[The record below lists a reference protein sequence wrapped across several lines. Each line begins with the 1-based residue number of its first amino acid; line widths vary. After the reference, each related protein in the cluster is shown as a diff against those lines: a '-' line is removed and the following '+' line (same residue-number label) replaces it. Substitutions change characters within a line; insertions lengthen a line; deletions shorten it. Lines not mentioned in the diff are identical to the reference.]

1 LISASHLP
9 LPEKNGEELMR
20 FDRIPHARLTI
31 GLAAAVLM
39 LLPVA
44 ASTLKHSTQPVRLA
58 TADAASPAES
68 LRTAPADAQ
77 FAARQPGGAN
87 TRALALVIGNAG
99 YRDDAP
105 LRQAADDAGAMAA
118 EMRARGFD
126 VTSAENLTKQ
136 GMLDAFAR
144 FAAKIA
150 PGDTALVFFS
160 GHGIQSGRQTYL
172 IPVNAEIWREDDVRR
187 DGLALDPLLA
197 DLDAHGAAAK
207 LVVIDAARR
216 NPFERRFRGSSIG
229 LAPVSA
235 PKGTLVIYSVAPG
248 EIVHEADSG
257 LFVGELIAQ
266 MRREGASVEQVFNR
280 TRITVATA
288 SHQEQVPGV
297 FSSLTEDVS
306 LPHAAD
312 AAARQAAPH

>member
-1 LISASHLP
+1 
-9 LPEKNGEELMR
+9 MR
-20 FDRIPHARLTI
+20 LDRIPHARLTI
-31 GLAAAVLM
+31 AAAAAVLM

-44 ASTLKHSTQPVRLA
+44 ASTLKQHATKPLEVA
-58 TADAASPAES
+58 TADGASPAGG
-68 LRTAPADAQ
+68 LRTSPQNAQ
-77 FAARQPGGAN
+77 LAVASRQPGSAKG
-87 TRALALVIGNAG
+87 RALALVIGNAG
-99 YRDDAP
+99 YRDGDAP
-105 LRQAADDAGAMAA
+105 LRQAADNASAMAA

-126 VTSAENLTKQ
+126 VTFAENLTKQ
-136 GMLDAFAR
+136 GMLDSFAR
-144 FAAKIA
+144 FAAKIE
-150 PGDTALVFFS
+150 PGATALVFFS

-197 DLDAHGAAAK
+197 DLDARGAAAK

-235 PKGTLVIYSVAPG
+235 PKGSLVIYSVAPG
-248 EIVHEADSG
+248 EIVHEGDSG

-266 MRREGASVEQVFNR
+266 LRREGASVEEAFNR

-288 SHQEQVPGV
+288 SHEEQVPGV
-297 FSSLTEDVS
+297 FSSLTEDIS
-306 LPHAAD
+306 LPRAAD
-312 AAARQAAPH
+312 APH

>member
-1 LISASHLP
+1 
-9 LPEKNGEELMR
+9 MR

-31 GLAAAVLM
+31 AAAAAVLM

-44 ASTLKHSTQPVRLA
+44 ASTLKNHAQPVPLA
-58 TADAASPAES
+58 TADVASPPGT
-68 LRTAPADAQ
+68 LHTAAGNAQ
-77 FAARQPGGAN
+77 LTVPTGRPRSSNA
-87 TRALALVIGNAG
+87 RALALVIGNAG
-99 YRDDAP
+99 YRDADAP
-105 LRQAADDAGAMAA
+105 LQQAADDARAMAR

-126 VTSAENLTKQ
+126 VTFAENLTKQ
-136 GMLDAFAR
+136 GMLDAFVR
-144 FAAKIA
+144 FAAKIE
-150 PGDTALVFFS
+150 PGATALVFFS

-235 PKGTLVIYSVAPG
+235 PKGTLVIYSVTPG
-248 EIVHEADSG
+248 EIVHEGDSG
-257 LFVGELIAQ
+257 LFVSELIAQ
-266 MRREGASVEQVFNR
+266 LRHEGASAEEAFNR
-280 TRITVATA
+280 TRIIVATA
-288 SHQEQVPGV
+288 SHEEQVPGV

-306 LPHAAD
+306 LPRAAD
-312 AAARQAAPH
+312 AASRNGEK

>member
-1 LISASHLP
+1 MAT
-9 LPEKNGEELMR
+9 EL
-20 FDRIPHARLTI
+20 
-31 GLAAAVLM
+31 
-39 LLPVA
+39 
-44 ASTLKHSTQPVRLA
+44 
-58 TADAASPAES
+58 
-68 LRTAPADAQ
+68 
-77 FAARQPGGAN
+77 
-87 TRALALVIGNAG
+87 
-99 YRDDAP
+99 
-105 LRQAADDAGAMAA
+105 
-118 EMRARGFD
+118 RARGFD

-144 FAAKIA
+144 FAAKIE
-150 PGDTALVFFS
+150 PGATALVFFS

-235 PKGTLVIYSVAPG
+235 PKDTLVIYSVAPG
-248 EIVHEADSG
+248 EIVHEGDSG

-266 MRREGASVEQVFNR
+266 LRREGASVEEAFNR

-288 SHQEQVPGV
+288 SHEQQVPGV
-297 FSSLTEDVS
+297 FSSLTGDVS
-306 LPHAAD
+306 LPGTGAT
-312 AAARQAAPH
+312 AR